1 MTSMTYVGEMANN
14 IECRLTHSAKDHSR
28 QFGCVLVTSQNFL
41 YCPGLSFL
49 KR

>member
-1 MTSMTYVGEMANN
+1 MTRTTYVGEVADN
-14 IECRLTHSAKDHSR
+14 IECRLTHSAKDRSR
-28 QFGCVLVTSQNFL
+28 PFGCVLVTSQNFL